1 MSSRYND
8 VLMTEEQRPTQNDEE
23 SGSWLAELS
32 DAALPSGAP
41 RSADAAQSEDTGG
54 HFPELP
60 AISRTRPQ
68 RPPLVPTWV
77 WFALGGAIAVV
88 VLAVAAALTV
98 TSLSRV
104 AVPDVVGESVGAAR
118 SRLEQVGLRV
128 TVAERRFSMLPRDQ
142 VIEQDPGADTQL
154 QRGDTVRLVI
164 SAGSEEFPMPDVVGD
179 GLALARGTLEARGLV
194 VVVEQI
200 VSETTSDTVLSTTPS
215 AGAVVRTGDTV
226 RVQVAVS
233 QTPGVTLQPY
243 RLNGVDVVVDAAPPP
258 AGTGGGTADTTMEVA
273 RRLRALL
280 EASGASVTMLRS
292 TGTSSTLDADRAKA
306 AAETSATVAIGFVVA
321 SQGDP
326 GRIVSTEGAS
336 VTGQESPSADF
347 ARQLVTELNRAAP
360 PVEAAEGRSDV
371 VLQSTRAPWAR
382 VLLGVVSVRQDENRF
397 ADPTWIDSVAQAAYT
412 AIGKTYGTPTSR

>member
-1 MSSRYND
+1 
-8 VLMTEEQRPTQNDEE
+8 MTEEQKPTQNDEE
-23 SGSWLAELS
+23 GGSWLAELS

-41 RSADAAQSEDTGG
+41 KSAESEQVEDKGT

-77 WFALGGAIAVV
+77 WFALGGAIAVI
-88 VLAVAAALTV
+88 VLAVAAVLTV

-104 AVPDVVGESVGAAR
+104 AVPDVVGESMGTAR
-118 SRLEQVGLRV
+118 SRLEQVGLRT

-154 QRGDTVRLVI
+154 QRGDTVRLVV

-258 AGTGGGTADTTMEVA
+258 AGTGGETADTSMEVA

-306 AAETSATVAIGFVVA
+306 AAETSATVAVGFVVA

-347 ARQLVTELNRAAP
+347 AQQLVTELNRAAP
-360 PVEAAEGRSDV
+360 PVESAEGRSDV

-382 VLLGVVSVRQDENRF
+382 VLLGVSSVRQDENRF
-397 ADPTWIDSVAQAAYT
+397 ADPTWVDSVAQAVYT